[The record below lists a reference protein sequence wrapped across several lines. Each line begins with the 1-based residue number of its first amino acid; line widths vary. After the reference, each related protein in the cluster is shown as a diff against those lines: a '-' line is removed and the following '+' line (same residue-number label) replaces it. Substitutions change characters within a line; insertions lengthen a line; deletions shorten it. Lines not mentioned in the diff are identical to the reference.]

1 MVTCRTGIGQ
11 VIDLSASVQRLDAC
25 IMTKGKSMKTREF
38 EARVIR
44 AAGELN
50 NGWRRRIGA
59 MRGFHLTSQSD
70 FFWDGA
76 HVCRRIAIYEV
87 TLLDYWFR
95 LTVYQ
100 VNNQLEMQYL
110 GIQSDETS
118 SECLNTDYELHLMVR
133 ILTNPIQAA

>member
-1 MVTCRTGIGQ
+1 
-11 VIDLSASVQRLDAC
+11 
-25 IMTKGKSMKTREF
+25 MKTREF
-38 EARVIR
+38 ESRVIR

-50 NGWRRRIGA
+50 NGWRRRVGEV
-59 MRGFHLTSQSD
+59 RGFHLIGQSD
-70 FFWDGA
+70 FIWDGA

-95 LTVYQ
+95 LTVCQ

-118 SECLNTDYELHLMVR
+118 SECLNTDYELFLMVR
-133 ILTNPIQAA
+133 ILTNPIQAP